1 MLDADLSRKKRKKM
15 VDKIAAALILQ
26 NYLDFINQRDG
37 EDNE

>member
-1 MLDADLSRKKRKKM
+1 M

-37 EDNE
+37 EDNEWRR